1 MLMERGMM
9 VKQISE
15 FLGHEKVATT
25 LDIYGHLSIEG
36 KKETASA
43 MGDILKFTASSDC

>member
-15 FLGHEKVATT
+15 FLGHEKVVTT
-25 LDIYGHLSIEG
+25 LDIYGHLSVEG
-36 KKETASA
+36 KRETATV
-43 MGDILKFTASSDC
+43 MGDILNFAKNAGC